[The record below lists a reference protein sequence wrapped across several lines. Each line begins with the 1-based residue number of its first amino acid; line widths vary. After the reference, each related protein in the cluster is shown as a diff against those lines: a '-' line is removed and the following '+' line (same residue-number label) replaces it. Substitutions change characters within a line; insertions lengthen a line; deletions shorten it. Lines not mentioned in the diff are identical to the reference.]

1 MSNETIFV
9 TIQKKGKEYLA
20 VGNDGNDYT
29 SDIDLDLRESA
40 FNDGTALQLFDAD
53 DNIWVHV
60 PMSMVEVPKDHNA
73 EIKEAIENAYQIK
86 PQRLFISELKWKYL
100 VRTAKR
106 GKNLMLTGPAGCGKT
121 LAAKSLG
128 QALDLPFFYFNLGA
142 TQDPR
147 SSLIGNV
154 HFDKDKGGTYFSDSE
169 FIRAI
174 QTKNAIILLD
184 ELSRANPEAWNIL
197 MTPLD
202 MEQRYIRLDES
213 NDQAIVN
220 VAEGVTFVATAN
232 IGNEYTSTRTM
243 DWALMDRFTVIE
255 MDLLNK
261 DEEFEL
267 LSLLYDEVNP
277 YHLKNVAE
285 IVQLTRNEVFSD
297 SGKLTSF
304 ISTRTSV
311 ELASLLYDGFTFE
324 EAFEAAVYAQYDAEG
339 GPDSERTYIKQIV
352 QKFIPKDDSEG
363 ASRKNLFTNEDFG
376 KFMGS
381 K

>member
-9 TIQKKGKEYLA
+9 TIEKSGQKYLA
-20 VGNDGNDYT
+20 TDSAGKDWT
-29 SDIDLDLRESA
+29 SDIELDLRKSA

-53 DNIWVHV
+53 ENMWVHV
-60 PMSMVEVPKDHNA
+60 PMSMVELKVDFNA
-73 EIKEAIENAYQIK
+73 EIKEAIANAPSIK
-86 PQRLFISELKWKYL
+86 PTRLFISDLKWKYL

-121 LAAKSLG
+121 LAAKSLAA
-128 QALDLPFFYFNLGA
+128 ALELPFFNFNLGA

-147 SSLIGNV
+147 SALIGNV
-154 HFDKDKGGTYFSDSE
+154 HYKQDQGTYFADSE

-174 QTKNAIILLD
+174 QTKDAIILLD

-202 MEQRYIRLDES
+202 MEQRYIRLDERD
-213 NDQAIVN
+213 DQAVIN

-255 MDLLNK
+255 MDLLDKNQ
-261 DEEFEL
+261 EFDL
-267 LSLLYDEVNP
+267 LHLLFDEVDTDT
-277 YHLKNVAE
+277 LKNVAE
-285 IVQLTRNEVFSD
+285 VVHQTRNEVFSD

-324 EAFEAAVYAQYDAEG
+324 EAFEASVYAQYDAEG
-339 GPDSERTYIKQIV
+339 GPDSERTYLKQIV
-352 QKFIPKDDSEG
+352 QKFIPADTGDEPG
-363 ASRKNLFTNEDFG
+363 RKNLFTNDDFG
-376 KFMGS
+376 QFMKS
-381 K
+381 